1 MKKIPVAMVGLNWGD
16 SIIREHLLTAPASEF
31 FVLTAVCSN
40 EKDKVDACA
49 QTYGVKGYYDLDDL
63 LSDKEI
69 QAVCLMTGPS
79 GRAALIRKA
88 VEAGKHVMTTKP
100 VELDPDAALESLN
113 LAKSLGRVVHL
124 NSPAPFPSS
133 DIAQIQRWRQEFS
146 LGRTVAVRADI
157 WANYREPA
165 DGSWYDDPEKCP
177 VAPIFRLGI
186 YLINDLVRLVG
197 KPESVS
203 VMSSRL
209 FTGRPTADN
218 AQLSLAFENGTIA
231 NIFASFCINDAQWWR
246 SSLTLN
252 YENGTVYRN
261 VGPEKNAEVREKP
274 ELELVVNRDGK
285 AFNQSFV
292 ADASSEDYQ
301 WQAFYQ
307 AIQGG
312 PADGEM
318 PPEEIVTALRVFKA
332 MAVAEKSKRI
342 ERVL

>member
-49 QTYGVKGYYDLDDL
+49 QTYGVKGYYDMDDL
-63 LSDKEI
+63 LADKEI

-79 GRAALIRKA
+79 GRAALIRKI

-100 VELDPDAALESLN
+100 VEVDPDAALEALR

-124 NSPAPFPSS
+124 NSPSPLPSP
-133 DIAQIQRWRQEFS
+133 DIAQIQRWREEFA
-146 LGRTVAVRADI
+146 LGRPVAVRADI
-157 WANYREPA
+157 WANYRETA

-177 VAPIFRLGI
+177 VAPILRLGI
-186 YLINDLVRLVG
+186 YLINDLVRLIG
-197 KPESVS
+197 KPETVS

-209 FTGRPTADN
+209 FTGRPTSDN
-218 AQLSLAFENGTIA
+218 AQLSLGFENGTLA
-231 NIFASFCINDAQWWR
+231 NIFASFCINDAQWWL

-261 VGPEKNAEVREKP
+261 VGPAINGCPREKP

-285 AFNQSFV
+285 PFTQSYI
-292 ADASSEDYQ
+292 ADASTEDYQ
-301 WQAFYQ
+301 WQAFHK
-307 AIQGG
+307 AIREGS
-312 PADGEM
+312 PSGEM
-318 PPEEIVTALRVFKA
+318 PAEDIVIALRVLRA

-342 ERVL
+342 ERVV